1 MMKATKILILC
12 NNRVAIPAL
21 QALQRAGMLCGI
33 GVPEGN
39 AEVIDFCTM
48 FSKQSGIPLLIMK
61 KENFHFEIME
71 MINRH
76 TPQYCFTMTFPWK
89 IPSEILEKYQ
99 GLFYNFHYGLLPEMR
114 GADPVFESLRSG
126 AKETGIT
133 VHSIDKKIDTGSII
147 IKKIQPISSTMTYG
161 MLSTHLSWLGANLL
175 NELLLLLHDGYKGIV
190 QDHSKAKYFA
200 RPGIKDVCISWETS
214 DAQVVE
220 ALVRACNPWNKGAY
234 TQWNGWNIRVVEA
247 TLIEKTTED
256 VHSPGTILSMDK
268 ENGLIVQCAQ
278 NTQLRLDIIYTDEGF
293 MSGYKLGAFGLKIG
307 DRFILNY

>member
-1 MMKATKILILC
+1 MKAPKVLVLC
-12 NNRVAIPAL
+12 NSRIAIPAL
-21 QALQRAGMLCGI
+21 QALQGAHMICAI

-39 AEVIDFCTM
+39 TDVIDFCTM
-48 FSKQSGIPLLIMK
+48 LSKQSGIPLFIMK
-61 KENFHFEIME
+61 KENFQIEIME
-71 MINRH
+71 MIKRN

-89 IPSEILEKYQ
+89 IPAEILEKNQ
-99 GLFYNFHYGLLPEMR
+99 NLFYNFHYGLLPEMR

-147 IKKIQPISSTMTYG
+147 VRKTLPISSTMTYG

-175 NELLLLLHDGYKGIV
+175 NELLMLLKDSYQGIV
-190 QDHSKAKYFA
+190 QDYTKAKYFA
-200 RPGIKDVCISWETS
+200 KPGIKDVCISWETS

-220 ALVRACNPWNKGAY
+220 ALIRACNPWNKGAY

-247 TLIEKTTED
+247 TIVEKTMGGL
-256 VHSPGTILSMDK
+256 HPPGKVLSIDIA
-268 ENGLIVQCAQ
+268 NGLIVQCAQ
-278 NTQLRLDIIYTDEGF
+278 NTQLKLDIIYTDEGF
-293 MSGYKLGAFGLKIG
+293 MSGYKLGAFGLKKG